1 MNEED
6 MNSPEGEEP
15 EGEELTPRQSA
26 LVNAYVAIADTYGK
40 FGWGTDSEGSHYTPA
55 EKNPFKAE
63 GLVCKNCAL
72 YAEDSQS
79 CSIVAGM
86 IEPEAICKFWVIE
99 NYELEGGQEA
109 PEEPMETEA
118 ASRWVLGGSRNLPV
132 VEDEAW
138 DGPAAQAQIFA
149 LAGFDTDSPKPEI
162 ARRGFLVYDASAPTL
177 KGSYKLPFAVVRNG
191 RLVASMAGLRAAAQR
206 LPQTD
211 IPSTLMGRAQN
222 ILDSYKKEDKT
233 EAARYADIDFSPPDA
248 VRAAAKSG
256 LALHEKGLSGNGLE
270 PATVLWARKY
280 VQGQPVSPERARMGN
295 RFYGRNARFANAPKD
310 SPAWVSWQLWG
321 GSAGKSWFAS
331 LVRQMDNSEKKS
343 KAETHIKA
351 SVHGFMRM
359 AESNLQN
366 PLLKE
371 VELVLTDFEANAN
384 KEGIPQKES
393 ANIIRTALHTPIKI
407 AMSETG
413 YAGHKG
419 AIPVGPIIEVYE
431 DTHEGKPVVKAKA
444 VIWSDEFKEVYS
456 LLKSQAGEREYIGTS
471 WEVYYE
477 SADSVDGVNW
487 LNNVTFAG
495 TCIVDVPAYGER
507 TKLLKV
513 AEKEMVEELQ
523 TKIKELEETLQVKES
538 ELDGLRKEN
547 DAYKAEA
554 DAKAQA
560 EKRQNV
566 ANKLLT
572 AGFSQAEVDEKL
584 EFYLQLPE
592 DAFEKILSDFV
603 KTRTEASKKD
613 ETVTIPNVTGSSVSL
628 DSKTIASGLKELL
641 KKK

>member
-1 MNEED
+1 MDEEN
-6 MNSPEGEEP
+6 MNSPEVEEP
-15 EGEELTPRQSA
+15 QGEELTPRQIA
-26 LVNAYVAIADTYGK
+26 LTSAYVAIADRYGK
-40 FGWGTDSEGSHYTPA
+40 FGWGTDSEGAHYTPA
-55 EKNPFKAE
+55 AKNPFISE

-72 YAEDSQS
+72 YAEDSNS
-79 CSIVAGM
+79 CSIVAGV
-86 IEPEAICKFWVIE
+86 IEEEAICKFWVIE
-99 NYELEGGQEA
+99 NYELGIST
-109 PEEPMETEA
+109 EEIPSGPMETEA
-118 ASRWVLGGSRNLPV
+118 A
-132 VEDEAW
+132 
-138 DGPAAQAQIFA
+138 
-149 LAGFDTDSPKPEI
+149 
-162 ARRGFLVYDASAPTL
+162 
-177 KGSYKLPFAVVRNG
+177 
-191 RLVASMAGLRAAAQR
+191 
-206 LPQTD
+206 
-211 IPSTLMGRAQN
+211 
-222 ILDSYKKEDKT
+222 
-233 EAARYADIDFSPPDA
+233 RYSDIDFSPPDA
-248 VRAAAKSG
+248 VKAAAKSG

-280 VQGQPVSPERARMGN
+280 SEGQPVSPERARMGN

-321 GSAGKSWFAS
+321 GAAGKSWFSS
-331 LVRQMDNSEKKS
+331 LVKQMDTSENKKMS
-343 KAETHIKA
+343 KSATQTKA
-351 SVHGFMRM
+351 SVQGFMRM
-359 AESNLQN
+359 AESNMTN

-384 KEGIPQKES
+384 NEGISQKES

-419 AIPVGPIIEVYE
+419 AIPVGPIISVYE
-431 DTHEGKPVVKAKA
+431 DMHDGKPVIKAKA

-477 SADSVDGVNW
+477 SAEAVDGVSW

-523 TKIKELEETLQVKES
+523 TKIKELEDTLQVKEN

-547 DAYKAEA
+547 DAFKAEA

-566 ANKLLT
+566 ATKLST
-572 AGFSQAEVDEKL
+572 AGFTSSEIEEKL
-584 EFYLQLPE
+584 EFYLQLPQ
-592 DAFEKILSDFV
+592 DAFEKILADFV
-603 KTRTEASKKD
+603 KTKSEASKSTD
-613 ETVTIPNVTGSSVSL
+613 ATVTIPNFTFEASVL
-628 DSKTIASGLKELL
+628 DSKAIASGLKELL

>member
-1 MNEED
+1 MKVGQFVEWDSSGGTARGKITQIIENGEVPDLSVKITGTPEEPAAKIQLYKE
-6 MNSPEGEEP
+6 NSEGEYEP
-15 EGEELTPRQSA
+15 TDTYVGHKLTELRGIKSLSEEYEGEELTPRQMA
-26 LVNAYVAIADTYGK
+26 LTNAYIAITDTYGK
-40 FGWGTDSEGSHYTPA
+40 FGWGTDSEGAHYTPA

-72 YAEDSQS
+72 YAEDSYS
-79 CSIVAGM
+79 CSIVSGI
-86 IEPEAICKFWVIE
+86 IEEEAICKFWVIE
-99 NYELEGGQEA
+99 NYELGMNMEEM
-109 PEEPMETEA
+109 PEEPMEA
-118 ASRWVLGGSRNLPV
+118 
-132 VEDEAW
+132 
-138 DGPAAQAQIFA
+138 
-149 LAGFDTDSPKPEI
+149 
-162 ARRGFLVYDASAPTL
+162 
-177 KGSYKLPFAVVRNG
+177 
-191 RLVASMAGLRAAAQR
+191 
-206 LPQTD
+206 
-211 IPSTLMGRAQN
+211 
-222 ILDSYKKEDKT
+222 
-233 EAARYADIDFSPPDA
+233 EAARYSGIDFSPPDA

-280 VQGQPVSPERARMGN
+280 SEGQPVSPERARMGN

-343 KAETHIKA
+343 KAETQTKA

-359 AESNLQN
+359 AESNMTN

-384 KEGIPQKES
+384 KEGIPQKEA

-407 AMSETG
+407 AVSETG

-477 SADSVDGVNW
+477 SADAVDGISW

-523 TKIKELEETLQVKES
+523 TKIKELEDMLQVKES

-547 DAYKAEA
+547 NAFKTEA

-572 AGFSQAEVDEKL
+572 AGFSQSEVDEKL

-592 DAFEKILSDFV
+592 DAFEKILGDFV

-613 ETVTIPNVTGSSVSL
+613 EPVTIPNLTGSSVAL

-641 KKK
+641 RKK